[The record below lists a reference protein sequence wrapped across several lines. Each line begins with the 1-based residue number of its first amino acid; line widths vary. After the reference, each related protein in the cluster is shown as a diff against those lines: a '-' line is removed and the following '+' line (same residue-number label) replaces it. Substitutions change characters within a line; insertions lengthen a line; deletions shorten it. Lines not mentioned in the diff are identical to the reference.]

1 MTDSSRPVL
10 DDKGL
15 RLFAA
20 IFAGVIFVVFG
31 VVLPYLLDKPTP
43 SWPWALGSVVLVWG
57 LGFPTTFRH
66 FYRLWM
72 RFGHLMNAIITR
84 VVLALV
90 FYVVIL
96 PIGLWMRLL
105 SKDPLRRGWDN
116 TTLTYR
122 VKSVASP
129 PSQMERPF

>member
-1 MTDSSRPVL
+1 MTDLSRPTL

-15 RLFAA
+15 RQFAA
-20 IFAGVIFVVFG
+20 IFAGVICIVFG
-31 VVLPYLLDKPTP
+31 VVFPYLLEKPTP

-57 LGFPTTFRH
+57 LGFPATFRH
-66 FYRLWM
+66 WM

-84 VVLALV
+84 VVLAVV
-90 FYVVIL
+90 FYGVIL
-96 PIGLWMRLL
+96 PIGLWMRIR
-105 SKDPLRRGWDN
+105 SKDPLRRRWDN